1 MKKHIKYIIT
11 FIIGVILFAISKIC
25 ILEFP
30 NELETFLACLPLYI
44 IGTILV
50 YKSISYFLK

>member
-11 FIIGVILFAISKIC
+11 FIIGVILFAISTIC

-30 NELETFLACLPLYI
+30 KELETFLACLPLYI